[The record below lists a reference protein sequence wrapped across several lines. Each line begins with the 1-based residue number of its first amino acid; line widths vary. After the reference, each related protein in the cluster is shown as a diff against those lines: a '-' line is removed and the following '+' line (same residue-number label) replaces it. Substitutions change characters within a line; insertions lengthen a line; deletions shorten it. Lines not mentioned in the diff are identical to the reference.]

1 MSYEHLPDHPQH
13 FWEQMLS
20 KQGYPV
26 DYDPD
31 WDIVEAVQQCV
42 ERLDDTD
49 KTLIQ
54 LLVYDKCSYNE
65 ITEIMGYSSKSVAWY
80 SVRKSLEAL
89 KVLILEHPLLAETLG
104 ENCD

>member
-1 MSYEHLPDHPQH
+1 MSYEHLPDNSRT

-20 KQGYPV
+20 KQGDPV

-42 ERLDDTD
+42 AQLDDTD
-49 KTLIQ
+49 KMLIQ

-65 ITEIMGYSSKSVAWY
+65 ITETMGYSSKSVAWY
-80 SVRKSLEAL
+80 SVRKALTALET
-89 KVLILEHPLLAETLG
+89 LILEHPQLAEKLG
-104 ENCD
+104 KK